1 MNILIVVDMQN
12 DFVNGCLGTPEARK
26 IVPAVVDKVKN
37 WDGAVLFT
45 RDTHFDNYL
54 ETQEGKNLP
63 VPHCIQGT
71 HGWDIIDELKPFV
84 TDDNTFNKP
93 TFGSTRLMEYFNPD
107 TDYIRSYNSDFDGLD
122 IESITLIGVC
132 TDICVIS
139 NAMLLK
145 AEMPEVPIIV
155 DAYCCAGVTP
165 ASHVTALNA
174 MSACQIKIENVV
186 DRVLEKMA
194 KVREIIAN
202 EQNRQS

>member
-12 DFVNGCLGTPEARK
+12 DFVNGCLGTPEARE

-63 VPHCIQGT
+63 VLHCIQGT

-84 TDDNTFNKP
+84 TEDNTFDKP
-93 TFGSTRLMEYFNPD
+93 TFGSTRLMEYFNLE
-107 TDYIRSYNSDFDGLD
+107 TDCIWSYNSDFGGLD

-165 ASHVTALNA
+165 ISHTTALNA
-174 MSACQIKIENVV
+174 MRACQIRIENSMT
-186 DRVLEKMA
+186 RAIKANREKA
-194 KVREIIAN
+194 KEILKN
-202 EQNRQS
+202 ERKNY

>member
-1 MNILIVVDMQN
+1 MKILIVVDMQN
-12 DFVNGCLGTPEARK
+12 DFVNGCLGTPEARE

-84 TDDNTFNKP
+84 TEDNVFDKP
-93 TFGSTRLMEYFNPD
+93 TFGSTDLMEYFNFD
-107 TDYIRSYNSDFDGLD
+107 SDSIWSYNSVFGGLEL
-122 IESITLIGVC
+122 ESITLIGVC

-165 ASHVTALNA
+165 TSHDTALNA
-174 MSACQIKIENVV
+174 MSACQIKVENPMARDIENWV
-186 DRVLEKMA
+186 KA
-194 KVREIIAN
+194 KEILKN
-202 EQNRQS
+202 ERKNY

>member
-1 MNILIVVDMQN
+1 MKILIVVDMQN
-12 DFVNGCLGTPEARK
+12 DFITGCLGTPEARE

-63 VPHCIQGT
+63 VPHCIYQT
-71 HGWDIIDELKPFV
+71 EGWEIIDELKPFV
-84 TDDNTFNKP
+84 TEDNTFNKP

-107 TDYIRSYNSDFDGLD
+107 TDCIWSYNSDFGGFD

-145 AEMPEVPIIV
+145 AEMPNVPIIV
-155 DAYCCAGVTP
+155 DAYCCAGVTLV
-165 ASHVTALNA
+165 SHTTALSA
-174 MSACQIKIENVV
+174 MKACQIKIENP
-186 DRVLEKMA
+186 MA
-194 KVREIIAN
+194 RAIEASQAKAKELFPDKKIRF
-202 EQNRQS
+202 

>member
-12 DFVNGCLGTPEARK
+12 DFINGCLGTPEARK

-84 TDDNTFNKP
+84 TEDNVFDKP
-93 TFGSTRLMEYFNPD
+93 AFGSIDLMKYFDFNSD
-107 TDYIRSYNSDFDGLD
+107 CIWSYNSVFGGLD
-122 IESITLIGVC
+122 LESITLIGVC

-145 AEMPEVPIIV
+145 TEMPEVPIIV

-174 MSACQIKIENVV
+174 MRACQIKIENVV

-194 KVREIIAN
+194 KVREIIVN